1 MKNMM
6 TDFAY
11 TLQDMTFA
19 NLQIKTPGSVLKGD
33 LRFSYNREDLQYFVD
48 KVQVAA
54 SFKDSNVLLDELN
67 TFYNEFGVNQY
78 AKFSADL
85 SGTLNDLQAN
95 NLRLNTNYNT
105 RVYGNINFKNLFNKE
120 ADNFYMNGNFSNLS
134 STYKDLKALLP
145 NVLGEAIPTSFDR
158 LGYFTI
164 VGNSQVTSSKVIAEI
179 EIDTEL
185 GFVDSNLEI
194 TKINDIDN
202 ADYKGKLIFEQFDF
216 GIFLNDDVAII
227 SLNFSAN

>member
-1 MKNMM
+1 M

-33 LRFSYNREDLQYFVD
+33 LKFSYNREDLQYFVD

-105 RVYGNINFKNLFNKE
+105 RVYGNINFKNLFNF
-120 ADNFYMNGNFSNLS
+120 NCLGIGPVNLLA
-134 STYKDLKALLP
+134 KGLFCLL
-145 NVLGEAIPTSFDR
+145 NKLTAF
-158 LGYFTI
+158 
-164 VGNSQVTSSKVIAEI
+164 
-179 EIDTEL
+179 
-185 GFVDSNLEI
+185 LE
-194 TKINDIDN
+194 K
-202 ADYKGKLIFEQFDF
+202 K
-216 GIFLNDDVAII
+216 
-227 SLNFSAN
+227 